1 MFKFYPRYIAI
12 KILKIYQKTLSFDHG
27 ILKFLYP
34 NGFCRFHPT
43 CSEYA
48 IQAIEKYGFIK
59 GGLKAVWRVLRCN
72 PFNSGGFDPLK

>member
-1 MFKFYPRYIAI
+1 MFKFYPRYLAV

-27 ILKFLYP
+27 VFKFLYP

-43 CSEYA
+43 CSDYA
-48 IQAIEKYGFIK
+48 IQAIGKYGLLR

-72 PFNSGGFDPLK
+72 PFNPGGFDPLK